1 MQIKGWGSQEIS
13 GKVPE
18 EGDTL
23 DSPLAA
29 VHENGKLCEE
39 SPTLLS
45 SSLFHWRNERGSEGF
60 LSTAWHSHSPMPLP
74 GVRHLVGQDWWH
86 REGRQ
91 GWGVGRWGSTVSI
104 HFRALVNAIC
114 WSISGTRGG
123 THWLAPLAKAIQ
135 PTTHS
140 LSFSLAHTLA
150 KIHRCAH
157 TPHPHEVNPLK
168 SWTPD
173 LKLDSI
179 TRAGF
184 LLYKARLGWKRAI
197 TAWGGSGCCSHCTQ
211 WNAWDIGGIVS

>member
-45 SSLFHWRNERGSEGF
+45 SSLFHWWNERGSEGF
-60 LSTAWHSHSPMPLP
+60 LSTGWHSHSPMPLP

-123 THWLAPLAKAIQ
+123 THWLRWQRPFSQ
-135 PTTHS
+135 P
-140 LSFSLAHTLA
+140 
-150 KIHRCAH
+150 KIHWRAH

-184 LLYKARLGWKRAI
+184 LLYKARLGWKWAI
-197 TAWGGSGCCSHCTQ
+197 AAWGGCCSQ
-211 WNAWDIGGIVS
+211 WNAGDVGGIVS

>member
-39 SPTLLS
+39 SSTLLS

-123 THWLAPLAKAIQ
+123 THWLRWQRPFSQ
-135 PTTHS
+135 PPTLFLSRTH
-140 LSFSLAHTLA
+140 ARKDTPM
-150 KIHRCAH
+150 RAH